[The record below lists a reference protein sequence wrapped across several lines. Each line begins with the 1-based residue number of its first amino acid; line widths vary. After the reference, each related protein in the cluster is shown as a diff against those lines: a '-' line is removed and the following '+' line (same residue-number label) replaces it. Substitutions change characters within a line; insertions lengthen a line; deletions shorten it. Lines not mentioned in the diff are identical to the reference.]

1 MANVAAGTVW
11 NLPNYLGE
19 IFTASKLE
27 TPMLAIMGGLGGT
40 KQTDN
45 FSFAVEQ
52 NYSLETAAQP
62 AITETAS
69 LTAPTAVSHVRS
81 QVLNVC
87 QIFQEQIAVSY
98 ERLAGQGR
106 LSGLNS
112 QNSANPIQDE
122 IDFQTMT
129 ALQTV
134 ARDVEFTIMQGA
146 YVPATSAAVANK
158 SRGIN
163 AAAGQTNSASS
174 ATLTKEMIDQILQD
188 LWDNG
193 AQFVNPVMV
202 MNSFQKRQISN
213 IYGYA
218 PTDRNIG
225 GVNIQQIET
234 DFGNIGVILDPF
246 QLAATVAV
254 VTDVNRLGIVTQ
266 PVPGKGNLFLEEL
279 AKTGASEK
287 LQLFGKLGVD
297 HGPAANIGTITSL
310 ATS

>member
-11 NLPNYLGE
+11 NLPNYIGD
-19 IFTASKLE
+19 IFTASHLE
-27 TPMLAIMGGLGGT
+27 TPLLNIMGGLGGV

-45 FSFAVEQ
+45 FQFAVEQ

-81 QVLNVC
+81 QILNVC

-98 ERLAGQGR
+98 ERMAGQGR

-134 ARDVEFTIMQGA
+134 ARDVEYTILQGV
-146 YVPATSAAVANK
+146 YVPATAANVANK
-158 SRGIN
+158 SRGLIV
-163 AAAGQTNSASS
+163 AAGQTNAAASAPLDK
-174 ATLTKEMIDQILQD
+174 ALIDAILKD
-188 LWDNG
+188 LYDNG
-193 AQFVNPVMV
+193 AQFGNAVMI
-202 MNSFQKRQISN
+202 MNSFNKQQISN
-213 IYGYA
+213 VYGYA
-218 PTDRNIG
+218 PTDRTLG

-234 DFGNIGVILDPF
+234 DFGLVGTILDPF
-246 QLAATVAV
+246 QPAGTVTV
-254 VTDVNRLGIVTQ
+254 VTDVGRLSIVTQ
-266 PVPGKGNLFLEEL
+266 PVPGKGNLFLEPL
-279 AKTGASEK
+279 AKTGASET
-287 LQLFGKLGVD
+287 LQLFGKIGVD
-297 HGPAANIGTITSL
+297 HGPAANIGTITGL

>member
-19 IFTASKLE
+19 LFTASKLE
-27 TPMLAIMGGLGGT
+27 TPLLTMMGGLGGT

-45 FSFAVEQ
+45 FEFPVEQ
-52 NYSLETAAQP
+52 NYSLESAAQP

-81 QVLNVC
+81 QVKNVC
-87 QIFQEQIAVSY
+87 QIFQEQISVSY

-106 LSGLNS
+106 LSGINT
-112 QNSANPIQDE
+112 QNSANPVQNE
-122 IDFQTMT
+122 LDFQVMA
-129 ALQTV
+129 ALQTI
-134 ARDVEFTIMQGA
+134 ARDMEYTIIQGTYNLA
-146 YVPATSAAVANK
+146 SAANEANK

-163 AAAGQTNSASS
+163 AAAGQTNAAGS
-174 ATLTKEMIDQILQD
+174 ATLTKAMIDQILQD

-193 AQFVNPVMV
+193 AQFANPVLV

-218 PTDRNIG
+218 PTDRNVG

-234 DFGNIGVILDPF
+234 DFGNVGVILDPF
-246 QLAATVAV
+246 QSTSV
-254 VTDVNRLGIVTQ
+254 VTAITDVSRLAVVTQ

-279 AKTGASEK
+279 SKTGASSSW
-287 LQLFGKLGVD
+287 QIFGKLGVD
-297 HGPAANIGTITSL
+297 HGPAANIGTITGL